1 MRRVFA
7 LLLCL
12 AIPLALSASD
22 NGYKVTYDGGS
33 LSDAKSGTGVKLYIE
48 GNQIRFVKDKTDLV
62 TIPASTITE
71 VSYGQEVHRRVGT
84 AVAVAVFTLGVGGLV
99 ALSKSK
105 KHYVGL
111 VWSDGD
117 KKGGLAMQCDKNDY
131 RGILAALEGVTG
143 KKAVDSDAMMVKTA
157 EKSAQSTPAPPVPAP
172 IAPTTDNSQAE
183 SSVES
188 GPAAQPA
195 SVIVKSTPPGAD
207 INVDGKFMG
216 STPSTIQLAPGDH
229 EVSIE
234 KEELRPWQRTMT
246 VTAGGSTTIDA
257 TLVKP

>member
-1 MRRVFA
+1 MRRILA

-12 AIPLALSASD
+12 AIPLALFASD

-48 GNQIRFVKDKTDLV
+48 GNQIRFAKDKTDLV

-84 AVAVAVFTLGVGGLV
+84 AVAVAVLTLGVGALV

-111 VWSDGD
+111 VWADRD

-157 EKSAQSTPAPPVPAP
+157 EQSAQSTPPPSAPAV
-172 IAPTTDNSQAE
+172 APTTDNSQAQP
-183 SSVES
+183 SVES

-216 STPSTIQLAPGDH
+216 STPSTIQLAPGEH

-246 VTAGGSTTIDA
+246 ITAGGSTTIDA
-257 TLVKP
+257 TLMKP